1 MTTPETLIAWSVG
14 LALVAIALLTVYVAR
29 LHKRLSDQDIRI
41 LAWQDSMRGLYQAT
55 EWNLAQ
61 QANAGHASPAMAP
74 MSAAFNGFGDA
85 IRTAFGPVTPEERRP

>member
-1 MTTPETLIAWSVG
+1 MDTQLSLIAWALG

-41 LAWQDSMRGLYQAT
+41 LAWQDSMRALYQAT

-61 QANAGHASPAMAP
+61 QHNGSPAMAP
-74 MSAAFNGFGDA
+74 IAGAMNGFGDA
-85 IRTAFGPVTPEERRP
+85 IRKAFG

>member
-1 MTTPETLIAWSVG
+1 MTTPDTLIAWAVG

-41 LAWQDSMRGLYQAT
+41 LAWQDSMRALYQAT

-61 QANAGHASPAMAP
+61 HPAGSPAMAP
-74 MSAAFNGFGDA
+74 IAGAMTGFGDA
-85 IRTAFGPVTPEERRP
+85 IRNAFGPGERRP

>member
-1 MTTPETLIAWSVG
+1 VTTPETLTACATG

-41 LAWQDSMRGLYQAT
+41 LAWQDSMRALYQAT

-61 QANAGHASPAMAP
+61 QAGPSAMAP
-74 MSAAFNGFGDA
+74 IGNAVAGFGDA
-85 IRTAFGPVTPEERRP
+85 IRKAFGP